1 MDYTPEEIIK
11 IQHRLII
18 GLAHRCELQSHLLQR
33 RAMKTPAKV
42 SRPAATKVYQEAMA
56 ALRYC
61 RQMAD
66 GSLDF
71 SREDMR
77 RSLKLIAGECD
88 RMIDKEGG
96 T

>member
-1 MDYTPEEIIK
+1 MDYTPEETIK

-18 GLAHRCELQSHLLQR
+18 GLAERCELQHQLLQR
-33 RAMKTPAKV
+33 RAMKAPVKV
-42 SRPAATKVYQEAMA
+42 IRPAAAKVYQEAMA

-71 SREDMR
+71 SRDAMR
-77 RSLKLIAGECD
+77 RSLILIAGECS